1 MDHHVLRY
9 ADPLHLVP
17 APYRAAPAPRI
28 PIADAV
34 KEPREHPVEGRE
46 GQGEVRGM
54 SRRMRIGHELMRTVV
69 VDYVCMLDTRSPV
82 VGAK

>member
-17 APYRAAPAPRI
+17 APYRAASSARL
-28 PIADAV
+28 PITDTV
-34 KEPREHPVEGRE
+34 EEPRELPVEGRE

-54 SRRMRIGHELMRTVV
+54 SGRMRIGHELMRTVV
-69 VDYVCMLDTRSPV
+69 VDYVCMLDTRSSV
-82 VGAK
+82 VSAK